1 MKTIRNLLVVML
13 MLLMAS
19 GSWAGSTSS
28 IYGDDNT
35 MQGLT
40 GKETRRIVYTVTF
53 DSNAASPAVVGLDS
67 ITRTNGLKM
76 STVGGWWLFEVNTQY
91 GATAPTADTD
101 LYLYRYTANSRIDV
115 LGGNGV
121 DKIDAVTDNTFNP
134 VTTSKPLV
142 GNELLTFANNAVNSA
157 ITYVIFWLYG

>member
-1 MKTIRNLLVVML
+1 MKKMVASLMVL

-19 GSWAGSTSS
+19 ASWAASTAS
-28 IYGDDNT
+28 IYGSDST

-40 GKETRRIVYTVTF
+40 GKEVRRVVYTVTF
-53 DSNAASPAVVGLDS
+53 DSNAASPSVVSLDD
-67 ITRTNGLKM
+67 ITRTNGLKLN
-76 STVGGWWLFEVNTQY
+76 TVSGWWLFEVNTQY
-91 GATAPTADTD
+91 GATASTADTD

-121 DKIDAVTDNTFNP
+121 NQIDAVTDNTFHP

-142 GNELLTFANNAVNSA
+142 GNELLTFANNAVNNA
-157 ITYVIFWLYG
+157 ITYVIFWLYR

>member
-1 MKTIRNLLVVML
+1 MKTIRNLLV
-13 MLLMAS
+13 MLLMLFTAS
-19 GSWAGSTSS
+19 ASWAGSTSS
-28 IYGDDNT
+28 IYGADNT

-53 DSNAASPAVVGLDS
+53 DSNAASPTPVALDS
-67 ITRTNGLKM
+67 ITRTNGLKLD
-76 STVGGWWLFEVNTQY
+76 TVGGWWLFEVNTQY
-91 GATAPTADTD
+91 GATAPTANTD

-121 DKIDAVTDNTFNP
+121 DQIDAVTDNTFHPP
-134 VTTSKPLV
+134 VISKPLV

-157 ITYVIFWLYG
+157 ITYVILWLYR